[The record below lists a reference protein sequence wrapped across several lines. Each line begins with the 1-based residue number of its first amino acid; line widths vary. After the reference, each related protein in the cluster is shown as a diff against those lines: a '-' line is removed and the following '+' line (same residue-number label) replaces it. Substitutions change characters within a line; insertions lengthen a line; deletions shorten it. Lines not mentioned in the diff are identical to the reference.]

1 MTVDTDVR
9 GEDTEPPGHTG
20 GRKPNGSIPPPD
32 AAFFGRSWPRLP
44 ARSYLARLI

>member
-9 GEDTEPPGHTG
+9 GEDTEPPRPH
-20 GRKPNGSIPPPD
+20 GRPEAERINPPPD